1 MVFQKKQRKICLPEF
16 VVSRKLSISSIRKK
30 VRIESSLRKEH
41 TNIADIIARNLR
53 LDIAS
58 VVANKLIGKF
68 AKFMVLL

>member
-41 TNIADIIARNLR
+41 TNIAHIIARNLR

>member
-16 VVSRKLSISSIRKK
+16 VVPRKLSISSIRKK